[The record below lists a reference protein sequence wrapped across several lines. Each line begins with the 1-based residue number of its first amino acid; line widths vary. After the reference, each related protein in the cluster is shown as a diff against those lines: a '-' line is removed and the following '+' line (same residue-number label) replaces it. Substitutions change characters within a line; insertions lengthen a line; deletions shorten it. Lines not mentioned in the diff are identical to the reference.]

1 MSVADLLSRTT
12 IISSLPNGRFKP
24 AWRNVP
30 AVGVFR
36 VLDNALDFEMTQSV
50 EKLRYALPILMQ
62 EFRRQLPESSP
73 RQVRYVSQQ
82 IFKVG

>member
-1 MSVADLLSRTT
+1 
-12 IISSLPNGRFKP
+12 
-24 AWRNVP
+24 
-30 AVGVFR
+30 VFR